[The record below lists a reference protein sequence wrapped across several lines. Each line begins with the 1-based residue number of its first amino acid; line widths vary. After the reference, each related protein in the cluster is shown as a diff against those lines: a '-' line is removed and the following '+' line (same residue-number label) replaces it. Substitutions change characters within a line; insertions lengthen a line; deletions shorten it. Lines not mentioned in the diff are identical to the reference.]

1 MDYLRKLLHIT
12 LGSIFV
18 MIGILGI
25 IFPIVHGTVF
35 LIIGVIILSF
45 ESVTLENKLL
55 CFVKK
60 YPKLNSSYEK
70 LNKKLRQLFKK

>member
-18 MIGILGI
+18 ILGVLGM

-45 ESVTLENKLL
+45 ESVTLENKILSL
-55 CFVKK
+55 VKK
-60 YPKLNSSYEK
+60 YPKLDHLYEK
-70 LNKKLRQLFKK
+70 FNKKLRRLFRK